1 MGMKLSELWRYT
13 TRGNVQGI
21 AFSNSSGVLA
31 VADTMRYI
39 YFLDRDGNLLK
50 EEQKQM
56 ILSDASCSDGVF
68 GFIDE
73 GGRVYLY
80 KDLSLWKEIY
90 VGSGFEQGG
99 CIEVL
104 QDGFV
109 ACNMGCTYFDFNGV
123 RIWGMHEIQKVA
135 GLAVRGSEYVYAITL
150 QDWKLYVLKQGED
163 FPVNEISYGEDVLDV
178 AVHGNYLAVTT
189 WHHLYLYDISDPEN
203 PAELWSVGG
212 FDGARSIAFSP
223 DGRYIAVS
231 DMFNRKIKVFDL
243 SGNLVLEK
251 ECEMNVSLITWW
263 EDKIIATLGE
273 DTIQNIVVAYKV
285 LETTS
290 DEEEEP
296 SEEEEESGGGEE
308 GAGEESEEGG
318 ESEGEESA
326 ECPILSQSGRFTLEE
341 VWKTTAPLNLFA
353 SVQPTHDR
361 SKVAFLSCSDSSCI
375 LEILNAVDGS
385 KIASSAL
392 DYQPCVV
399 TDSDAYGRVLVL
411 CEGKVLIFDESGKKL
426 NEYAVESD
434 FTSNGFAKLV
444 QDGFI
449 VCGAGGCRKYDFS
462 GKLKWSNTSISSLS
476 SFGEPFLAVVGKYA
490 VVADMMHHGV
500 YSVDVDTG
508 SVVSEVYMEY
518 ARGVSMCGSTG
529 IVYPNSGFPR
539 LLSVSDTGG
548 ISIGDDVDLY
558 PAGRSYA
565 FSPDCRY
572 VVGQD
577 YGVYTRINMVDLT
590 KWEDTVDGT
599 WFDPIFEAEF
609 GTGCGMVADVK
620 WIGDKLLVLFE
631 DGTLKAFKVG
641 GYIPPRVLRKVL
653 EEKLFAQQV
662 CMLGCAKPAG
672 TDRVSINASGVAT
685 VSRIKPVI

>member
-1 MGMKLSELWRYT
+1 MGKDPVYFNSDS
-13 TRGNVQGI
+13 GI
-21 AFSNSSGVLA
+21 
-31 VADTMRYI
+31 
-39 YFLDRDGNLLK
+39 FL
-50 EEQKQM
+50 
-56 ILSDASCSDGVF
+56 
-68 GFIDE
+68 
-73 GGRVYLY
+73 
-80 KDLSLWKEIY
+80 
-90 VGSGFEQGG
+90 
-99 CIEVL
+99 
-104 QDGFV
+104 
-109 ACNMGCTYFDFNGV
+109 
-123 RIWGMHEIQKVA
+123 
-135 GLAVRGSEYVYAITL
+135 
-150 QDWKLYVLKQGED
+150 
-163 FPVNEISYGEDVLDV
+163 
-178 AVHGNYLAVTT
+178 
-189 WHHLYLYDISDPEN
+189 
-203 PAELWSVGG
+203 SVG
-212 FDGARSIAFSP
+212 DINSP
-223 DGRYIAVS
+223 IGVTLIKMTCQGTVEWCRYIACYTSVESNGYFFCGATGGIRVLDSGTGNELGRVFVECNDEVRVWSVCNNLLVATCDGKVMVIDVS
-231 DMFNRKIKVFDL
+231 DPTNPSIKWSLNNVDAWSAVSSPDCRYVAFVDTSDGYKLKIYDMQTREKVYEWLPPSNYEVTLGMVTDWKAERIALLTTDNEVVVIKV
-243 SGNLVLEK
+243 
-251 ECEMNVSLITWW
+251 I
-263 EDKIIATLGE
+263 
-273 DTIQNIVVAYKV
+273 
-285 LETTS
+285 
-290 DEEEEP
+290 
-296 SEEEEESGGGEE
+296 EEESGGGEE

-539 LLSVSDTGG
+539 ILSIDDTGKLELG
-548 ISIGDDVDLY
+548 LKFNLY